1 MTSGDPGAG
10 QEMDPVVKDWPLATP
25 PDGEIEHLRRQIAEL
40 ERELTET
47 RQRIGNLSDIGGRFL
62 SLVEN
67 LQGAVFYR
75 GRATGEVSL
84 YGRDRDEI
92 TGVVDSQ
99 GRCSRIVWYRGI
111 HRDDFAAYK
120 ALEQRRR
127 RTGEPFT
134 LEFRYRHP
142 DTQRMLWLRERA
154 FVVDGPHGE
163 RFYDGFIED
172 ITAERERERKLK
184 DATESSLLA
193 TRSKSEFLAN
203 VSHELRTPLNAI
215 VGFADMFVNQA
226 FGPLGSD
233 KYVEYSRDIHHS
245 ATYLQRLINDIL
257 DVSKAESG
265 KVDLQEGLVDLGHL
279 INSALRM
286 VRDHADKKM
295 LVLATEID
303 EHLPQLRAD
312 EGKMRQILINLLSNA
327 VKFTEDGGR
336 ITVRARERM
345 DGGMTIAVA
354 DTGIGIEDE
363 DIPRALEPFVQLDT
377 GLSRQFQGTGLG
389 LPLASRLT
397 ELHGGRLDL
406 QSRRGV
412 GTVASVVLP
421 QSRCVRPRPRP
432 AEKPATEGAGR
443 V

>member
-1 MTSGDPGAG
+1 M
-10 QEMDPVVKDWPLATP
+10 P
-25 PDGEIEHLRRQIAEL
+25 PDGELERLRARVADL
-40 ERELTET
+40 ERELAES
-47 RQRIGNLSDIGGRFL
+47 RQRIANLGDIGGRFL
-62 SLVEN
+62 SLVDN
-67 LQGAVFYR
+67 LRGAVFYR
-75 GRATGEVSL
+75 GRATGEVVL
-84 YGRDRDEI
+84 YGRDRDAVV
-92 TGVVDSQ
+92 GVAEPP
-99 GRCSRIVWYRGI
+99 GRCSRTVWYRGI
-111 HRDDFAAYK
+111 HREDFPAYK

-127 RTGEPFT
+127 RTGEPFM

-142 DTQRMLWLRERA
+142 ETQRLMWLRERA
-154 FVVDGPHGE
+154 FVVDGPYGE

-172 ITAERERERKLK
+172 ITAERDRERKLK
-184 DATESSLLA
+184 EATEGSLLA

-226 FGPLGSD
+226 FGPIGSP

-265 KVDLQEGLVDLGHL
+265 KVDLQDGLVDLGHL

-286 VRDHADKKM
+286 VRDHADKKA
-295 LVLATEID
+295 LSLATDID

-354 DTGIGIEDE
+354 DTGIGIADA

-389 LPLASRLT
+389 LPLASRLA
-397 ELHGGRLDL
+397 ELHGGKLDL

-412 GTVASVVLP
+412 GTVASVLMP
-421 QSRCVRPRPRP
+421 QNRCVRPRPRLP
-432 AEKPATEGAGR
+432 DKPAAKGADGG
-443 V
+443 